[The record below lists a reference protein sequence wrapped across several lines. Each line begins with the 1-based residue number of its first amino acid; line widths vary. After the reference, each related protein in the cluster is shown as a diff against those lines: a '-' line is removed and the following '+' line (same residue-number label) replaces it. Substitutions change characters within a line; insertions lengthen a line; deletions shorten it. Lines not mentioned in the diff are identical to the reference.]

1 MNILVLRHSAEKVK
15 NEGKRDIITASQLED
30 ATGYAL
36 NKNQIA
42 SIKEKDSA
50 YILDRDNGLAF
61 LGEIVSIS
69 ERLVKRKDGNLE
81 RRQDIALR
89 NVQASLFIDVPF
101 IKGWETQRGV
111 KVMSK
116 IEFDKAFINS
126 NTDHDR

>member
-81 RRQDIALR
+81 RRQDIALK

>member
-15 NEGKRDIITASQLED
+15 NEGKRDIITASQLEN

-50 YILDRDNGLAF
+50 YIIDRDNGLAF

-69 ERLVKRKDGNLE
+69 ERLVKRKDGSRE
-81 RRQDIALR
+81 RRQDIALK

-101 IKGWETQRGV
+101 IQGWETQRGV

-116 IEFDKAFINS
+116 IEFDKAFIILKC
-126 NTDHDR
+126 

>member
-15 NEGKRDIITASQLED
+15 NEGKRDIITASQLGN

-36 NKNQIA
+36 K
-42 SIKEKDSA
+42 
-50 YILDRDNGLAF
+50 
-61 LGEIVSIS
+61 
-69 ERLVKRKDGNLE
+69 
-81 RRQDIALR
+81 

-116 IEFDKAFINS
+116 IEFDKALIILEC
-126 NTDHDR
+126 